1 MDFREINEFFRDFGK
16 YIIVVVAAI
25 LLFLYVISFMQVSGP
40 SMEPT
45 FKAGDLVFISK
56 LHYRFGE
63 PKRGDIL
70 VFENNGLKNLIKRV
84 IGLPGD
90 KIEFKDNTLYLND
103 QPYKEDYLGEDIV
116 TYDFKSDVIP
126 ENCYLVLG
134 DNRPN
139 SQDSRELGCIEKDK
153 IIGKVVFRFWPVNKM
168 KMF

>member
-16 YIIVVVAAI
+16 YIIVVVVAI

-45 FKAGDLVFISK
+45 FKAGDLVFVSK
-56 LHYRFGE
+56 VHYKMFDV
-63 PKRGDIL
+63 KRGEVL

-103 QPYKEDYLGEDIV
+103 QAYQEDYLGENII

-139 SQDSRELGCIEKDK
+139 SQDSRELGCISKDD
-153 IIGKVVFRFWPVNKM
+153 IIGKVIFRFWPVNKM

>member
-103 QPYKEDYLGEDIV
+103 QPYKEDYLGEGIV

-139 SQDSRELGCIEKDK
+139 SQDSRELGCIKKEQ
-153 IIGKVVFRFWPVNKM
+153 IIGKVIFRFWPVNKM